1 MLFGSRIASRRSAMA
16 YESGRP
22 EAETK
27 ASKLP
32 LLLGVAIVLLVL
44 AGVGAAWYI
53 HDTRVQASDA
63 SDNPNALP
71 VGVIHLDSFIVNLA
85 DQAQITYLRVSIDLG
100 VDKVPNLAKEGSQTG
115 VPIASIRDAII
126 SVLATRHSE
135 ELLTPDGKQKLKQDL
150 IATLNDRV
158 PELGVRDIYFT
169 DFLVQR

>member
-1 MLFGSRIASRRSAMA
+1 VANQSRSPEKEVGASS
-16 YESGRP
+16 
-22 EAETK
+22 
-27 ASKLP
+27 LP
-32 LLLGVAIVLLVL
+32 LVLGVATVLLLL

-53 HDTRVQASDA
+53 HSTRVQASDA
-63 SDNPNALP
+63 PDNPNALP

-100 VDKVPNLAKEGSQTG
+100 VDKVPDVAKEGSQTG
-115 VPIASIRDAII
+115 IPIASIRDAII

-135 ELLTPDGKQKLKQDL
+135 ELLTPEGKEKLKQDL
-150 IATLNDRV
+150 IATLNQRV